1 MKHIVLS
8 MLTVVL
14 FMATSVSNTVSAR
27 RPTCGTAVNGHTVGG
42 NEPTEW
48 CPSTD
53 LPVFPVGSHTY
64 SKQATTC
71 PIDQTPLLG
80 GHSHIGG

>member
-1 MKHIVLS
+1 MKHITLS
-8 MLTVVL
+8 LLIVAL
-14 FMATSVSNTVSAR
+14 FMATSVSNTASAP
-27 RPTCGTAVNGHTVGG
+27 RPPCGMAVNGHTVGG

-64 SKQATTC
+64 SKQTTTC
-71 PIDQTPLLG
+71 PIDQTPLIDGHTTMG
-80 GHSHIGG
+80 G